1 MFNAVSICSG
11 CLIFRYVF
19 LCCVKLANICLYVS
33 KISKAG
39 RFGTGAVF
47 ALIDR
52 VVFAGLWWPPV
63 VAFSCSSSR
72 R

>member
-33 KISKAG
+33 KSRKAG
-39 RFGTGAVF
+39 RFVTGAVCV
-47 ALIDR
+47 LIDR
-52 VVFAGLWWPPV
+52 DIFAGLWSLPAL
-63 VAFSCSSSR
+63 AFRCSSSR